1 MSYLTLR
8 EKIQKRSGDKVADS
22 MMLAMRKLTDH
33 FAAESGIAP
42 LYGLEIYLL
51 KNKFEIRYVRVGRK
65 VNISVYTEEER
76 LEEALRA
83 AMQPRIFK
91 ISQMAKQGETLEISA
106 ITDRGFNSYTFSTLV
121 IESKGLRVSTPLEQG
136 MDIVEMGKLKDQIE
150 RMLK

>member
-8 EKIQKRSGDKVADS
+8 QKIQKRSGDEVADQ

-33 FAAESGIAP
+33 FAEENGIAP

-51 KNKFEIRYVRVGRK
+51 KDKFEIRYTRVGRK

-83 AMQPRIFK
+83 AMNPRIFQ
-91 ISQMAKQGETLEISA
+91 ISNMAKQGESLEIAA
-106 ITDRGFNSYTFSTLV
+106 ITDRGFRSYTYSTLV
-121 IESKGLRVSTPLEQG
+121 VECHGLRVSTPLERG
-136 MDIVEMGKLKDQIE
+136 MNIIEMGKLKDKIE

>member
-8 EKIQKRSGDKVADS
+8 EKILKRSGEDVADS

-33 FAAESGIAP
+33 FAEENGISP
-42 LYGLEIYLL
+42 LYGLEIYIL
-51 KNKFEIRYVRVGRK
+51 KNKFEVRYVRVGQK

-83 AMQPRIFK
+83 SMDPKIFQ
-91 ISQMAKQGETLEISA
+91 ISRMAKQGESLEISA
-106 ITDRGFNSYTFSTLV
+106 IVDRGFNSYTFSTLV
-121 IESKGLRVSTPLEQG
+121 VEAKGLRVATPIEQG
-136 MDIVEMGKLKDQIE
+136 MNIIEMGKLKDKIE

>member
-1 MSYLTLR
+1 VSYLTLR
-8 EKIQKRSGDKVADS
+8 QKIQKRSGEKVADS

-33 FAAESGIAP
+33 FAFENGIAP

-51 KNKFEIRYVRVGRK
+51 KDKFEVRYVRVGRR

-83 AMQPRIFK
+83 AMEPTIFQ
-91 ISQMAKQGETLEISA
+91 ISKMAKQGETLEIAA
-106 ITDRGFNSYTFSTLV
+106 IIDRGFRSYTFSTLV
-121 IESKGLRVSTPLEQG
+121 VECHGLRVSTPLERG
-136 MDIVEMGKLKDQIE
+136 MNIVEMGKLKDKIE